1 MERLTKELL
10 ISRLNEII
18 KISKEAIPR
27 ENWSEENYLYEL
39 PRKWELS
46 RVVIVDDKIVGYTII
61 SEKESSLHLHKIVVK
76 KNSRGKGIGRM
87 LLQNL
92 EEIGEKSVT
101 LKVGIENIDA
111 KKFYASL
118 NYIKICEGN
127 GYETFRK

>member
-18 KISKEAIPR
+18 EISKEAIPG
-27 ENWSEENYLYEL
+27 ENWSEENYLYDL

-101 LKVGIENIDA
+101 LKVGIENVDA

-118 NYIKICEGN
+118 NYLKICEGN

>member
-1 MERLTKELL
+1 MG
-10 ISRLNEII
+10 IN
-18 KISKEAIPR
+18 
-27 ENWSEENYLYEL
+27 
-39 PRKWELS
+39 
-46 RVVIVDDKIVGYTII
+46 TII

-101 LKVGIENIDA
+101 LKVGIENVDA

-118 NYIKICEGN
+118 NYIKICEVN